1 MGENKMVKKRMKTKT
16 KANTILE
23 KKLEELECLLLESG
37 SGNGD
42 LTAYR
47 EFNLRFLFT
56 QTLLTAEISS
66 VKDDDEEEMLKL
78 RCMAK
83 RLTELGEAFKEL
95 TGINVGGVVV
105 NVDYETGS
113 VFPFVELLQEEY
125 QDASLEETLE
135 DSLAR
140 RKTEKIKTKRF
151 RGLVSFGIVG
161 FVAGMVSF
169 YGYLCDQM
177 NEETSFITPT

>member
-1 MGENKMVKKRMKTKT
+1 MVKKRMKT

-23 KKLEELECLLLESG
+23 KKLEELECLLVESG
-37 SGNGD
+37 SGSGALN
-42 LTAYR
+42 AYR

-66 VKDDDEEEMLKL
+66 VKDGEEEEMLKL

-83 RLTELGEAFKEL
+83 RLTELGEAFKKL

-105 NVDYETGS
+105 NVDETGS
-113 VFPFVELLQEEY
+113 VELLQEEY
-125 QDASLEETLE
+125 QDVSLEEKLE
-135 DSLAR
+135 DSVAR
-140 RKTEKIKTKRF
+140 RKPEKIKTKRF

-161 FVAGMVSF
+161 FVAGLVSL

-177 NEETSFITPT
+177 KEETFFITPT